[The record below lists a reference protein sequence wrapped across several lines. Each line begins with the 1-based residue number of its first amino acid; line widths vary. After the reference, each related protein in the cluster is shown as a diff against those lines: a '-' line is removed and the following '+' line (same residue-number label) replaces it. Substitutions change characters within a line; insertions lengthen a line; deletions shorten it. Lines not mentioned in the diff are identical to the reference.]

1 MRIDIDVEY
10 DDDEAQNKIDA
21 IQRRGRNFK
30 PPLEEIRDELQKAW
44 TGNYLAHGLAV
55 GGWKPLDAE
64 YASWKAVHYPGA
76 PPLIQTGELFKAIS
90 TLRGVEVDIDR
101 HKAEFSLSNIR
112 VAKFH
117 QYGTEHMAKREIIFE
132 PAGANKRWGRMM
144 REYLKDGG
152 DGDLF

>member
-1 MRIDIDVEY
+1 MRIDIDVHY
-10 DDDEAQNKIDA
+10 DDDEAQDRLDD
-21 IQRRGRNFK
+21 IQRRGKNFK

-44 TGNYLAHGLAV
+44 TGNFMSNGLAV

-64 YASWKAVHYPGA
+64 YASWKAAHYPGA

-101 HKAEFSLSNIR
+101 HKAEFSLKNIR

-132 PAGANKRWGRMM
+132 PAGADKRWGRMM
-144 REYLKDGG
+144 REYLKGDD
-152 DGDLF
+152 DGDAF